1 MPRWVEHGSD
11 DEAAST
17 SEDEEEQHQQSS
29 PQQAAKRKAA
39 APEAGPS
46 SNKKVKLSISLS
58 RAKQECHVCGQ
69 KGHCAGFVGSVYQ
82 DCPNKPCYLC
92 KQPGH
97 TTMTCPYRIAPEH
110 GCTQAASISGD
121 TLLRAVQRREVS
133 GSTSQIPVQA
143 PTQWQVD
150 TAVLR
155 LHSRRCTCLEFHP
168 TRDNIVLSGD
178 KKGQVAVWDHAK
190 VYDRTVYNLNKA
202 LTNNLR
208 FLPGSDG
215 MQCCSASSDGTL
227 KSFDVESGCDTELLN
242 LNPEGWVE
250 GVSNERNWSML
261 YGMDVSWHRN
271 LILAGD
277 SHGVVHA
284 VDSRANV
291 PLVGQYQLHKK
302 GNKVNSVHVNP
313 VDSNLMVTSSNDWT
327 VRLNDVRMLGAAA
340 ADSKGK
346 GLAGGVG
353 ELASLDHPRLVNSA
367 YFSPQTGNKLM
378 TTCIDNRVR
387 VWDYLHSIGKPCDR
401 EIVHSHDF
409 NRYLTPFRAEWDPKD
424 PHERLLVVGR
434 YISEDFG
441 GVALHPIDLLDAST
455 GKQLAQLTDPNLA
468 TICPV
473 NKPHPRQDII
483 ISGSSRSLYAWK
495 PTSQGE
501 DVEDSLGTAVTS
513 STASGETSVLLG
525 SANYVFFDA
534 DEAANQKQQK
544 KKGKGKK
551 G

>member
-1 MPRWVEHGSD
+1 MPRWVEHESED
-11 DEAAST
+11 DTAST
-17 SEDEEEQHQQSS
+17 SGEDEDQLGQA
-29 PQQAAKRKAA
+29 PPRLAAKRKVAS
-39 APEAGPS
+39 PEAGPS

-97 TTMTCPYRIAPEH
+97 TTMTCPYRTASEH

-121 TLLRAVQRREVS
+121 TLLRAVQRRELN
-133 GSTSQIPVQA
+133 G
-143 PTQWQVD
+143 
-150 TAVLR
+150 
-155 LHSRRCTCLEFHP
+155 
-168 TRDNIVLSGD
+168 RDNIVLSGD
-178 KKGQVAVWDHAK
+178 KKGQVAIWDHAK

-227 KSFDVESGCDTELLN
+227 KSFDIESGCDTELLN
-242 LNPEGWVE
+242 LNPDDWIE
-250 GVSNERNWSML
+250 GVSNERNWRML

-277 SHGVVHA
+277 SHGIVHA
-284 VDSRANV
+284 VDPRANK
-291 PLVGQYQLHKK
+291 PIVGNYQLHKK

-313 VDSNLMVTSSNDWT
+313 VDSNLMVSSSNDWT
-327 VRLNDVRMLGAAA
+327 VRLNDVRMLSAAA
-340 ADSKGK
+340 SDSKGK
-346 GLAGGVG
+346 GVAGVS
-353 ELASLDHPRLVNSA
+353 ELACLDHPRLVNAA
-367 YFSPQTGNKLM
+367 YFSPQSGSKLM
-378 TTCIDNRVR
+378 STCIDNRVR
-387 VWDYLHSIGKPCDR
+387 VWDYLHSIDKPCDR

-455 GKQLAQLTDPNLA
+455 GKQVAQLTDPNLV

-495 PTSQGE
+495 PATQDNGGVDNLE
-501 DVEDSLGTAVTS
+501 VAATS
-513 STASGETSVLLG
+513 SAASGDTFVLAG

-551 G
+551 A

>member
-1 MPRWVEHGSD
+1 MPRWVEHESED
-11 DEAAST
+11 DTAST
-17 SEDEEEQHQQSS
+17 SGEDEEQSG
-29 PQQAAKRKAA
+29 QAPPHPAPKRKAA
-39 APEAGPS
+39 SPEPGPS

-92 KQPGH
+92 KQAGH
-97 TTMTCPYRIAPEH
+97 TTMTCPYRIASEH

-121 TLLRAVQRREVS
+121 TLLRAVQRRELN
-133 GSTSQIPVQA
+133 GSTSRIPVQA

-178 KKGQVAVWDHAK
+178 KKGQVAIWDHAK

-227 KSFDVESGCDTELLN
+227 KSFDIESGCDTELLN
-242 LNPEGWVE
+242 LNPDGWIEGE
-250 GVSNERNWSML
+250 SNERNWKML

-277 SHGVVHA
+277 SHGLVHA
-284 VDSRANV
+284 VDPRANKA
-291 PLVGQYQLHKK
+291 LVGNYQLHKK

-313 VDSNLMVTSSNDWT
+313 VDTNLMVTSSNDWT
-327 VRLNDVRMLGAAA
+327 VRLNDVRMLSAAA
-340 ADSKGK
+340 PDTKGK
-346 GLAGGVG
+346 GVAGVS
-353 ELASLDHPRLVNSA
+353 ELACLDHPRLVNAA
-367 YFSPQTGNKLM
+367 YFSSQSGSKLM
-378 TTCIDNRVR
+378 STCIDNRVR
-387 VWDYLHSIGKPCDR
+387 VWDYLHSIDKPCDR

-455 GKQLAQLTDPNLA
+455 GKQVAQLTDPNLVH
-468 TICPV
+468 ICPV

-495 PTSQGE
+495 PATQDNGGS
-501 DVEDSLGTAVTS
+501 DSLEVAAS
-513 STASGETSVLLG
+513 SSAASGDTSVLAG

-544 KKGKGKK
+544 KNVKGKK
-551 G
+551 K